1 MEVKTVKWVN
11 SLAFRIPTSIVKDC
25 GLTENTLVDISFSKG
40 EIIIKPLRK
49 KYTLSELMG
58 GITPENIH
66 DEVGMDKPEGQELL

>member
-1 MEVKTVKWVN
+1 MEAKTVKWVN
-11 SLAFRIPTSIVKDC
+11 SLAFRIPKSIVEDC

-49 KYTLSELMG
+49 RCAQSELLD
-58 GITPENIH
+58 GITSENIH